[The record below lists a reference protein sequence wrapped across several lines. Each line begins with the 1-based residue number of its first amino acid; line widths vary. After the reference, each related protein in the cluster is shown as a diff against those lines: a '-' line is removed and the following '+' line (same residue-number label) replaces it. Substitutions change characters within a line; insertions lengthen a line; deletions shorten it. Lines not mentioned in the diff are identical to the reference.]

1 MANTTHTVSVKLH
14 PDTRSR
20 LQHLAE
26 TRRRSAHWIMR
37 EAIEEYLEREEQK
50 EAFRQATVEAWEEY
64 QSTGLHATAEEVD
77 AWMASWGTEQELP
90 APQCHK

>member
-1 MANTTHTVSVKLH
+1 
-14 PDTRSR
+14 
-20 LQHLAE
+20 
-26 TRRRSAHWIMR
+26 MR

>member
-1 MANTTHTVSVKLH
+1 MTTTHTVSVKLH

-20 LQHLAE
+20 LRHLAE
-26 TRRRSAHWIMR
+26 AKRRSAHWIMR
-37 EAIEEYLEREEQK
+37 EAIEEYLEKEERK
-50 EAFRQATVEAWEEY
+50 EAFRQATLEAWEEY

-77 AWMASWGTEQELP
+77 AWMASWGMEQELP